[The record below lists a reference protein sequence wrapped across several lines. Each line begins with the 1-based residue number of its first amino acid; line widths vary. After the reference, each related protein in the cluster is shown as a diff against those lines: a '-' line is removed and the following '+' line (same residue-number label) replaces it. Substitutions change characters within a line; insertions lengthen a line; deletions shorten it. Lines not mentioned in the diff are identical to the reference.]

1 MQGPWEAEGDS
12 PRSSEA
18 HAGSHQT
25 RTLWG
30 IQAHRFCP
38 GGADAGPGRLPAVG
52 GRCGLSPGLDQRL
65 TVHAERG
72 QRAGPA
78 QRPDRHLRSHLSVP
92 TAAAGRAG
100 QSPALGEEQEVGGGA
115 QNLAPAPLPA
125 LPRPPVTSVLCS
137 F

>member
-25 RTLWG
+25 RALWG
-30 IQAHRFCP
+30 VQAHRFCH

-52 GRCGLSPGLDQRL
+52 DRCGLNPGLDQRL
-65 TVHAERG
+65 IVHAERG

-92 TAAAGRAG
+92 TAAASRVG
-100 QSPALGEEQEVGGGA
+100 QSPVLGEEQEVGVVPRTWSLPPRQRFPG
-115 QNLAPAPLPA
+115 PL
-125 LPRPPVTSVLCS
+125 
-137 F
+137 